1 MTSVNTR
8 ATEVICARLRLR
20 NRQATAELRQ
30 GAPRPGAAAPA
41 GRVRIAPR
49 LPLRPTRPSGHRRPA
64 LRPLLLAGALLAGV
78 AALLLSLASGA
89 HGDARVLVAARGLP
103 AGTLLSTGDLRSVE
117 IAAGGALVATLVAA
131 GQEPRILGETLS
143 APLQAGEPLPRSALA
158 AGGDPAA
165 FTLTVGAEHALGG
178 ALRPGDRV
186 SVLATFETPSGGASA
201 RVLARGLVVL
211 AVGQPPS
218 IGDPS
223 QATIPVTVALPE
235 VALAPALAL
244 ANTVGHVDLLRDG
257 ALAPSSALAAASLPG
272 AAA

>member
-1 MTSVNTR
+1 
-8 ATEVICARLRLR
+8 
-20 NRQATAELRQ
+20 
-30 GAPRPGAAAPA
+30 
-41 GRVRIAPR
+41 
-49 LPLRPTRPSGHRRPA
+49 
-64 LRPLLLAGALLAGV
+64 LRPLLLAGALLASSL
-78 AALLLSLASGA
+78 ALLLSLGSHASGA
-89 HGDARVLVAARGLP
+89 VGVLVAARGLP
-103 AGTLLSTGDLRSVE
+103 AGTLLSAGDLRSAE
-117 IAAGGALVATLVAA
+117 LAAGGALVSTLVPAA
-131 GQEPRILGETLS
+131 REPGVLGETLS
-143 APLQAGEPLPRSALA
+143 APLQAGEPLPRAALA

-186 SVLATFETPSGGASA
+186 SVLATFQSASGGASA

-218 IGDPS
+218 LGDPS

-257 ALAPSSALAAASLPG
+257 ALTPPAGLGAASLPG